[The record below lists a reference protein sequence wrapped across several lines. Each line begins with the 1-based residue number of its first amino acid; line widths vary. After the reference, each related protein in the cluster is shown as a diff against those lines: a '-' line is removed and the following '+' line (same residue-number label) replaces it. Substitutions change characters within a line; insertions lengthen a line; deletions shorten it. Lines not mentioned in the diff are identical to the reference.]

1 MVTQILKNLTRR
13 NHIFT
18 FKNVLAIKHCV
29 RYRVTWYKKHYNSGI
44 GLKRILYYLAIGYFV
59 FQGFR
64 KDLLNGKYEIMKNYF
79 AKQKPNLLIFFLL
92 FNCNEGKINSICV
105 FIKVNL
111 VHRTTHYRT
120 LGYLTL
126 PTNFWVWYK
135 KWIKSKYG

>member
-1 MVTQILKNLTRR
+1 MLRDI
-13 NHIFT
+13 
-18 FKNVLAIKHCV
+18 
-29 RYRVTWYKKHYNSGI
+29 KKHYNSGI

-64 KDLLNGKYEIMKNYF
+64 KDLLSGKYEIMKNYF
-79 AKQKPNLLIFFLL
+79 TKQKPNLLIFFLL

-126 PTNFWVWYK
+126 PTNF
-135 KWIKSKYG
+135 